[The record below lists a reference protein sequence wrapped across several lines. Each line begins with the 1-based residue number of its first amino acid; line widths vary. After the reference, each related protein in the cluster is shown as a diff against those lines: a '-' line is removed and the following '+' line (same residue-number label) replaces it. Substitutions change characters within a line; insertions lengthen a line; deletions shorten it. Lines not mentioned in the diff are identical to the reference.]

1 MNTIIF
7 IINKQSSIQLT
18 LPIEYI
24 VFIVSLVIIS
34 LFCLIGE
41 IIWLKS
47 RCKSL
52 KSAVDTQ
59 LHTHLNKEH
68 VCLQAVNNNSK
79 QSNINIAEQIL
90 TTSLPKMKAFSW
102 HYDSREK
109 NIVYY
114 QNGQFERNIN
124 SLNSVNSFLDI
135 IHKDDRKELSEK
147 IKSLDITKCNFST
160 FQFRADIEQIGVYQ
174 WWESYTSFELRV
186 DKDNDPH
193 YIVSGITLNIN
204 ERKENELEIAMLN
217 QRSELILNSSTSG
230 LVYIDNNFVVKWSNI
245 ENIYGSI
252 GGNKYT
258 VGSVCYKGFGNSSP
272 CENCKYHEAIAS
284 KRPTRDT
291 LTIDNRI
298 YEIVGIPVFDNTSHI
313 GFVLKID
320 ERTEY
325 YELIEDLNSAKRR
338 AEQSDKLKSAFLAN
352 MSHEIRTP
360 LNAIVGFSDIV
371 VNTDNAEEKQEYGR
385 IITNN
390 SILLLRL
397 IEDILNLSKIESG
410 SFEFKEDFFDLNI
423 LFDEAFSTFEML
435 TDDSVVLICE
445 KSEDCMMVY
454 SDKNRFMQLLYNF
467 LSNAVK
473 YTNKGEIRFG
483 YEIIDSNIKMYVK
496 DTGIGISDENKA
508 SVFSRFCKFDD
519 FAQGTG
525 LGLAICKALID
536 SIPGADIGFN
546 SKFAQGSYFWVS
558 IPCESKYAV
567 GKNIVENKKLMH
579 EKGAKL
585 KILVAEDIDSNYR
598 LMQVMLKDHD
608 IVRARNGYDA
618 VRNCLESEFDIVFM
632 DIKMPQMDG
641 IEATR
646 KIKSTNI
653 NIPIIA
659 VTANAFDYD
668 VNNALAVGCADFITK
683 PIRKQQL
690 QDVLNKYVFN

>member
-1 MNTIIF
+1 MLV
-7 IINKQSSIQLT
+7 QLH
-18 LPIEYI
+18 
-24 VFIVSLVIIS
+24 
-34 LFCLIGE
+34 LFFGVRKG
-41 IIWLKS
+41 LKS

-59 LHTHLNKEH
+59 LHTHLDKEH

-371 VNTDNAEEKQEYGR
+371 VNTDMRKR
-385 IITNN
+385 
-390 SILLLRL
+390 
-397 IEDILNLSKIESG
+397 
-410 SFEFKEDFFDLNI
+410 
-423 LFDEAFSTFEML
+423 
-435 TDDSVVLICE
+435 
-445 KSEDCMMVY
+445 
-454 SDKNRFMQLLYNF
+454 NRNME
-467 LSNAVK
+467 
-473 YTNKGEIRFG
+473 G
-483 YEIIDSNIKMYVK
+483 
-496 DTGIGISDENKA
+496 
-508 SVFSRFCKFDD
+508 
-519 FAQGTG
+519 
-525 LGLAICKALID
+525 
-536 SIPGADIGFN
+536 
-546 SKFAQGSYFWVS
+546 
-558 IPCESKYAV
+558 
-567 GKNIVENKKLMH
+567 
-579 EKGAKL
+579 
-585 KILVAEDIDSNYR
+585 
-598 LMQVMLKDHD
+598 
-608 IVRARNGYDA
+608 
-618 VRNCLESEFDIVFM
+618 
-632 DIKMPQMDG
+632 
-641 IEATR
+641 
-646 KIKSTNI
+646 
-653 NIPIIA
+653 
-659 VTANAFDYD
+659 
-668 VNNALAVGCADFITK
+668 
-683 PIRKQQL
+683 
-690 QDVLNKYVFN
+690 